1 MASRRPK
8 IVVLNHVLN
17 HCAIGRVWPDGI
29 EYTRFKH
36 TNGMEASLG
45 TGISYPSAL
54 AEAAQGS
61 KTLNVLPQPLSRHT
75 HLSALYQ
82 RCLSPWIWVGNSYV
96 G

>member
-61 KTLNVLPQPLSRHT
+61 KTLNVLPQPQPDIPICRLYINA
-75 HLSALYQ
+75 ALVPG
-82 RCLSPWIWVGNSYV
+82 SVWAIPV
-96 G
+96 